1 MGEKVKVDTIGD
13 IPVYYLRGKFT
24 AEKDGVHFEA
34 LGIEA
39 LKMKMQGLDKKA
51 IRVISF
57 YIYVAGGYETDIDI
71 FDAIAHSK
79 KFILRVNED
88 GKKERISSEHLY
100 VHTPELEQKLA
111 ALLQKAKDLRSEIET
126 TLRTAKRFP

>member
-13 IPVYYLRGKFT
+13 IPVYYLRGKFI
-24 AEKDGVHFEA
+24 ADKDGMRFEA
-34 LGIEA
+34 PSIEA
-39 LKMKMQGLDKKA
+39 LKAKMQGLDKKPS
-51 IRVISF
+51 RVISF
-57 YIYVAGGYETDIDI
+57 CVYVGGGYETGIDI

-100 VHTPELEQKLA
+100 VHTPELEQKLSA
-111 ALLQKAKDLRSEIET
+111 ILQKAKDLRSEIET